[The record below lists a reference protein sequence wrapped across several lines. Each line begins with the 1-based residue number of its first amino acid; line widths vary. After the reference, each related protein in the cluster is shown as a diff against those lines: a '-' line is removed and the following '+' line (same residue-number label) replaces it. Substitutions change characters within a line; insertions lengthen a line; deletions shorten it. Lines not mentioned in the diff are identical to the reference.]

1 MVAFVPGFAHDVF
14 VSYAHRDNRTF
25 GRAEGWVVTFDTNL
39 REALSHKLKRGQP
52 DIWRDQRLS
61 SSDPFSATIRAAVT
75 QAATLL
81 VILSDNYLESAWC
94 QEELALFLDATKSTG
109 GHTGRLFLVCLD
121 AVEYTRWP
129 AAFHHLLG
137 VQFYE
142 QANVDAPANTLGTPL
157 AHDPGERLYWQR
169 LDDLSRELANKLLQ
183 MPQASESVA
192 AAPGPQD
199 APASPPPTGA
209 PAVFLAE
216 TTPDLD
222 EVRDTIRRYLQQA
235 SLRVLPETYYD
246 RTPAAFRSSM
256 EADLAQSLLFVQ
268 VLGPYAGR
276 KTSDLPKGYE
286 GLQLDVAEARD
297 LPVLRWH
304 APELE
309 VTAARDPELLARA
322 PVMVMPLEELM
333 REIVKAFSKQQA
345 AQKMSTIE
353 GDGALVLVN
362 AKSCDEQAVQTLLQ
376 MFDQQGIGYDT
387 ANESDNLETLV
398 EQDDFHGLV
407 VVYGCCE
414 PQWAKEQ
421 VRACRQLLLKKKQRA
436 PVCAVFLGPP
446 DEKAPLG
453 IKLQNVPH
461 MPHHD
466 LPAITQFLLAV
477 QARVAG
483 A

>member
-1 MVAFVPGFAHDVF
+1 MVALVPGFAHDVF

-61 SSDPFSATIRAAVT
+61 SSDPFSATIREAVT
-75 QAATLL
+75 KAATLL
-81 VILSDNYLESAWC
+81 VILSENYLESEWC
-94 QEELALFLDATKSTG
+94 QQELALFLDAAQHTG
-109 GHTGRLFLVCLD
+109 GATGRLFLVCLD

-129 AAFHHLLG
+129 AAFHQLLG

-183 MPQASESVA
+183 MKQAIESVA
-192 AAPGPQD
+192 AAPDPQD
-199 APASPPPTGA
+199 MPTPPHPAGT

-222 EVRDTIRRYLQQA
+222 EVRDSIRRYLEQA
-235 SLRVLPETYYD
+235 NIRVLPESYYD
-246 RTPAAFRSSM
+246 RTPTAFRSAM
-256 EADLAQSLLFVQ
+256 EADLAQGLLFVQ
-268 VLGPYAGR
+268 LLGPYAGR
-276 KTSDLPKGYE
+276 KTADLPKGYE
-286 GLQLDVAEARD
+286 GLQLDVAEARGV
-297 LPVLRWH
+297 PILRWH

-309 VTAARDPELLARA
+309 VVAVRDPELLARA
-322 PVMVMPLEELM
+322 AVMVMPLEELK
-333 REIVKAFSKQQA
+333 REIVKTVHKQQA
-345 AQKMSTIE
+345 AHKVSAIE

-376 MFDQQGIGYDT
+376 VFDRQGIGYDT
-387 ANESDNLETLV
+387 ADESDNIETLV
-398 EQDDFHGLV
+398 EQDVFHGLM
-407 VVYGCCE
+407 VVYGRCE
-414 PQWAKEQ
+414 HQWAKEQ

-436 PVCAVFLGPP
+436 PVCAVYLGPP
-446 DEKAPLG
+446 EEKAPLG
-453 IKLQNVPH
+453 IKLPNVAYV
-461 MPHHD
+461 PHHD
-466 LPAITQFLLAV
+466 LAAIAQFLLAV
-477 QARVAG
+477 QARVAR